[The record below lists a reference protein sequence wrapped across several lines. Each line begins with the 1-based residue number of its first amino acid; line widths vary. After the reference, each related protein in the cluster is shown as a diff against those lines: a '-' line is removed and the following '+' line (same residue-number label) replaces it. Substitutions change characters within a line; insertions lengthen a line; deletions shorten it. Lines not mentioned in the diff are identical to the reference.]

1 MKHGLPLRNPYLR
14 AMDRG
19 RSQHTLVWGALMNEI
34 ETSRLIRKIRV
45 WLALFIVGLMLSGVT
60 AFPLE
65 HETALLNRMFG
76 VATVPTA
83 GGEPDLHVWL
93 RRVHEGIAN
102 TNRDYP
108 FMAYG
113 TDWLAFA
120 HLVIAVAFLGPLVDP
135 VRNKWV
141 LVFGVAACLGVLP
154 LALIAGP
161 IRGIPFYWR
170 LIDCSFGVIGV
181 VPLLVCLQ
189 YIRRIEQTA

>member
-1 MKHGLPLRNPYLR
+1 MP
-14 AMDRG
+14 
-19 RSQHTLVWGALMNEI
+19 
-34 ETSRLIRKIRV
+34 ETASLIRRIRI
-45 WLALFIVGLMLSGVT
+45 WLSLFIVGLVLSGLT

-65 HETALLNRMFG
+65 RETALLNRAFG
-76 VATVPTA
+76 VALAAPA
-83 GGEPDLHVWL
+83 GGEPGLHAWL
-93 RRVHEGIAN
+93 RRVHEGIAQ

-141 LVFGVAACLGVLP
+141 LVFGVVACLGVLP

-161 IRGIPFYWR
+161 IRGIPFHWR

-181 VPLLVCLQ
+181 LPLLICLH
-189 YIRRIEQTA
+189 YVRRIEQMT

>member
-1 MKHGLPLRNPYLR
+1 M
-14 AMDRG
+14 
-19 RSQHTLVWGALMNEI
+19 
-34 ETSRLIRKIRV
+34 ETETNRLIRRIRI
-45 WLALFIVGLMLSGVT
+45 WLVLFIIGLVLSGLT

-65 HETALLNRMFG
+65 RETALLNRIFG
-76 VATVPTA
+76 VAAIPPT
-83 GGEPDLHVWL
+83 GGDSGLHVWL

-102 TNRDYP
+102 TNREYP

-141 LVFGVAACLGVLP
+141 VVFGVVACLRVLP

-181 VPLLVCLQ
+181 LPLLICLH